1 MLNVL
6 KGLANVRSWV
16 VQFAT
21 GVKRN
26 GCETNHGPLLRLSYH
41 GATVHMRVVEAG
53 DVLAAKGGARG
64 LTVQACRPE

>member
-6 KGLANVRSWV
+6 KGLANVKLWV

-41 GATVHMRVVEAG
+41 GATVHIMQEW
-53 DVLAAKGGARG
+53 
-64 LTVQACRPE
+64 

>member
-1 MLNVL
+1 MLNMM
-6 KGLANVRSWV
+6 KGLANVRPWM

-41 GATVHMRVVEAG
+41 GATVHIMQEWKRPG
-53 DVLAAKGGARG
+53 DVLAAKGGAIG
-64 LTVQACRPE
+64 LQA